1 MEVKQF
7 PMKIQYYLKLLLVFS
22 FAAILFVSC
31 SKEDAEIHS
40 ESTGETKTEPVTPEV
55 VAVDV
60 RIEQRAKKIE
70 QLTGDI
76 DRHLQEPT
84 RNQTFSR
91 YGLKATDLGVP
102 VYDGETTFILFGD
115 TWGTREGLPNTIAYT
130 KDDNPDDGLALDFVT
145 DDHGIYNPLTVP
157 GISQNAFEVP
167 TEGVF
172 IDGQMYLYHTTDHS
186 EQNMMGR
193 SVLARSNND
202 GYKTFEYLYDYSV
215 SKFINI
221 SVVKVNASKWNG
233 LPQDGSTEG
242 LITFGSGK
250 YRQSK
255 LFLLYQPSKEIENPD
270 SRKFFAGVDEDKNPV
285 WESHESKAKPLFN
298 MPEDCIG
305 EFSVSYNQYI
315 NKWILLYNC
324 GNPRGIN
331 LRTADKPWGPWTKS
345 QILFEPW
352 EDGGYCNFIHV
363 NWEYDNCDNT
373 HDPGRENKWGG
384 EYGPYQFEHMARDN
398 GNSTTIYFTL
408 STWNPYTVVLMKST
422 ISNL

>member
-1 MEVKQF
+1 MKPNLVKYF
-7 PMKIQYYLKLLLVFS
+7 NRVV
-22 FAAILFVSC
+22 AFVSIALLSVGC
-31 SKEDAEIHS
+31 SKNDMDIDSDPIEEI
-40 ESTGETKTEPVTPEV
+40 KTEPVTPEV
-55 VAVDV
+55 VASDV
-60 RIEQRAKKIE
+60 KIVRRAEKIE
-70 QLTGDI
+70 QLVGDY
-76 DRHLQEPT
+76 DKHLQSPT
-84 RNQTFSR
+84 RNQTYSR
-91 YGLKATDLGVP
+91 YGLETTDLGVP

-115 TWGTREGLPNTIAYT
+115 SWGTRGGRPNTIAYT
-130 KDDNPDDGLALDFVT
+130 KDVNPDDGLNLEFVT
-145 DDHGIYNPLTVP
+145 DENGVYNPLTVSE
-157 GISQNAFEVP
+157 ISQNAFEVP

-172 IDGQMYLYHTTDHS
+172 VNDQMYIYHTTDHS

-193 SVLARSNND
+193 SILARTNDD
-202 GYKTFEYLYDYSV
+202 GYKSFEYLYDFSV

-221 SVVKVNASKWNG
+221 SVVQVNVSQWVG
-233 LPQDGSTEG
+233 LPIDNSDQG

-255 LFLLYQPSKEIENPD
+255 LYLLYQPSNEIENPN
-270 SRKFFAGVDEDKNPV
+270 SRKFFSGVDENGDPV
-285 WESHESKAKPLFN
+285 WETSESKAKPLFDL
-298 MPEDCIG
+298 PEDCIG

-352 EDGGYCNFIHV
+352 EDGGYCNYIHV

-384 EYGPYQFEHMARDN
+384 EYGPYQFEHMAQDN

-422 ISNL
+422 LANM